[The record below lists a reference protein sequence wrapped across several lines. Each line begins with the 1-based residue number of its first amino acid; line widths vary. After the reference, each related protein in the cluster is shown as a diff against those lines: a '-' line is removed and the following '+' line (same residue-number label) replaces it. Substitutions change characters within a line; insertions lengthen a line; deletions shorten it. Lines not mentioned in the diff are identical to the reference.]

1 MTDEDP
7 ILSYTDSSVLPDFT
21 PVPMQRIRHDGWIP
35 ERQRRF
41 VAGLAVTGSV
51 EAAAR
56 MVGISRKSAYAL
68 RKRPDAQDFATA
80 WDVAISNGRR
90 RMDDYMFD
98 RALNGVTTI
107 QIKMGGA
114 VEIGHGKDRHLV
126 ASQLKVP
133 LPGQNTFKPKGVKGD
148 KR

>member
-1 MTDEDP
+1 
-7 ILSYTDSSVLPDFT
+7 
-21 PVPMQRIRHDGWIP
+21 
-35 ERQRRF
+35 
-41 VAGLAVTGSV
+41 
-51 EAAAR
+51 

-80 WDVAISNGRR
+80 WDLAISNGRH
-90 RMDDYMFD
+90 RMYDYMFD
-98 RALNGVTTI
+98 RAINGVTTI

-114 VEIGHGKDRHLV
+114 VEIGHGMDRHLV

-133 LPGQNTFKPKGVKGD
+133 LPGQNTFKPRGVKGD